1 MKAIALVSSA
11 YREMTRRMFE
21 SFRVWHPDVPAV
33 CYAIPGDW
41 TDADTRSL
49 NEIGVDVEI
58 MSGPYPFPWN
68 SKIGWKLVAL
78 QGQTEPL
85 LCLDTDMLVLRP
97 LDRVFEAIEKD
108 GWFSVLEWAT
118 LGDSYKGEITA
129 LFDLPEEARSFST
142 FNGGLIGYDPARY
155 QAVYDLAFNWGTKVN
170 FVWLWEQALANFAW
184 YHLHGRIPPDGGHLF
199 NGGWGADARFPL
211 TQAILH
217 FAGPYSP
224 GGNDRRDSLMAE
236 LWDKW
241 PRGERLVP
249 LRETDF
255 WKASLP
261 HSWVYVNHCNQRRYR
276 SEVKRI
282 RQLSKELCPR
292 SGVIVEDE
300 YQAYL
305 LAPEVRAA
313 LAADWAKRA
322 PSFAGLPIRATY
334 HLKQDGAGLTGLGQ
348 RARLLRMSLESLVH

>member
-1 MKAIALVSSA
+1 M
-11 YREMTRRMFE
+11 
-21 SFRVWHPDVPAV
+21 
-33 CYAIPGDW
+33 C
-41 TDADTRSL
+41 
-49 NEIGVDVEI
+49 
-58 MSGPYPFPWN
+58 
-68 SKIGWKLVAL
+68 
-78 QGQTEPL
+78 
-85 LCLDTDMLVLRP
+85 
-97 LDRVFEAIEKD
+97 
-108 GWFSVLEWAT
+108 
-118 LGDSYKGEITA
+118 
-129 LFDLPEEARSFST
+129 
-142 FNGGLIGYDPARY
+142 
-155 QAVYDLAFNWGTKVN
+155 QAV
-170 FVWLWEQALANFAW
+170 
-184 YHLHGRIPPDGGHLF
+184 
-199 NGGWGADARFPL
+199 
-211 TQAILH
+211 LH
-217 FAGPYSP
+217 FAGPSSP
-224 GGNDRRDSLMAE
+224 GGNERRETLMEEIWA
-236 LWDKW
+236 KW
-241 PRGERLVP
+241 PKDQPVLP

-313 LAADWAKRA
+313 LAADWAKRG